1 MKNVNLFYYPVHSLL
16 PVADKADG
24 DSDTNKSQASL
35 PDGLEIRESNI
46 PNSGL
51 GVLAVKPFKCGIRF
65 GPYQGKRMRC
75 DLPKDD
81 FDTSYM
87 WEVMVN

>member
-1 MKNVNLFYYPVHSLL
+1 M
-16 PVADKADG
+16 ADKADG

-46 PNSGL
+46 PDSGL
-51 GVLAVKPFKCGIRF
+51 GVFSVKSFKRGIRF
-65 GPYQGKRMRC
+65 GPYQGKKMCC
-75 DLPKDD
+75 DILKDD

-87 WEVMVN
+87 WEVIVNRYCMVQNNVKECL